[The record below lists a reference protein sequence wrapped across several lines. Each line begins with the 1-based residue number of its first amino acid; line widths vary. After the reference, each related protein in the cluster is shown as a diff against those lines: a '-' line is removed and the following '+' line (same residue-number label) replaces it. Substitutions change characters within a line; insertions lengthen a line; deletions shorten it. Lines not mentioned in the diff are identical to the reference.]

1 MMCRAHHCGLAQ
13 TKSSTVD
20 IESIIIIKGFLGPV
34 PTSFNSFGIIEFCA
48 E

>member
-20 IESIIIIKGFLGPV
+20 IESITTGFLGPV

>member
-20 IESIIIIKGFLGPV
+20 IESIITGFLGPV